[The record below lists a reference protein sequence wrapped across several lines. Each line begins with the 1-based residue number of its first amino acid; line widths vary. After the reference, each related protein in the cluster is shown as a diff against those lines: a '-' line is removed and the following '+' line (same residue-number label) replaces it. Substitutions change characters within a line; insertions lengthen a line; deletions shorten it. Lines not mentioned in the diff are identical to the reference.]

1 MEKFALTNEEEKS
14 LVGILYNHITFG
26 TTMEVF
32 GELTPSGV
40 KRLND
45 LRKVLEKFLIK
56 YELSSKLNSEAYL
69 TLGMA
74 DFIEKNL
81 MEKWAENGD
90 NKHLQNRAK
99 YFLKQIRPDNDG
111 AAGNI
116 RHACGGFPK
125 TIKIGNR
132 EIGEG
137 RPVYI
142 IADIGANF
150 DGNLDKA
157 KKLAIEV
164 KEAGGDVV
172 KIQSFLAD
180 KIVSA
185 KGFSSMRLKGV
196 HGSWGRPVDEIF
208 KEAEFPREWHKEF
221 FDYCKNIGIA
231 VSSSPY
237 DFEAVDLMDEIGV
250 DFYKIGSG
258 DITWLEMLEYIARK
272 NKPIILATGASAL
285 AEVDEAVNAIT
296 STGNKNL
303 ILLQCI
309 TNYPSK
315 IESANINVL
324 KTYQQAYDIITG
336 YSDHSPGDTVV
347 LGAVALGAKVIEK
360 HFTLNKNDQGPD
372 HPHSMNPEEFY
383 NMTQRIRQLEKAMG
397 TGRKTVVEEEAET
410 VIVQRRSLYARTA
423 ISKEEAIRRDNVIE
437 LRPALGILPKYKPL
451 IIGRRVK
458 RDIMAGEPLKWE
470 DIL

>member
-1 MEKFALTNEEEKS
+1 MENIALTNEEEKI

-32 GELTPSGV
+32 GELAPEGV

-45 LRKVLEKFLIK
+45 LRKVLAKLLVK
-56 YELSSKLNSEAYL
+56 YELSGKLNSEAYI
-69 TLGMA
+69 TLGIT

-81 MEKWAENGD
+81 MEKWAEDED

-99 YFLKQIRPDNDG
+99 YFLKQMQPDNVS
-111 AAGNI
+111 AANNA
-116 RHACGGFPK
+116 RHASNSFPK
-125 TIKIGNR
+125 VIKIGNK

-137 RPVYI
+137 KPTYI

-150 DGNLDKA
+150 DGNLNKA
-157 KKLAIEV
+157 KRLALAV

-172 KIQSFLAD
+172 KIQSFLAS
-180 KIVSA
+180 KIVSG

-221 FDYCKNIGIA
+221 FDYCKSIGIA

-237 DFEAVDLMDEIGV
+237 DFDAVDLMDEIGI

-258 DITWLEMLEYIARK
+258 DITWHEMLRYIAKK
-272 NKPIILATGASAL
+272 NKPIILATGASTL
-285 AEVDEAVNAIT
+285 AEVDEAVNVIT
-296 STGNKNL
+296 SAGNKNL

-309 TNYPSK
+309 TNYPSR

-324 KTYQQAYDIITG
+324 KTYRQAFDIITG

-347 LGAVALGAKVIEK
+347 LGAVASGAKIIEK
-360 HFTLNKNDQGPD
+360 HFTLNKNDNGPD
-372 HPHSMNPEEFY
+372 HPHSMNPEEFH
-383 NMTQRIRQLEKAMG
+383 NMARKIRQLEKAMG
-397 TGRKTVVEEEAET
+397 NGRKTVVEEESET

-423 ISKEEAIRRDNVIE
+423 IAQDAVIKKDDIIE
-437 LRPALGILPKYKPL
+437 LRPALGILPKFKP
-451 IIGRRVK
+451 IVIGRKAK
-458 RDIMAGEPLKWE
+458 RDIEAGEPIKWE
-470 DIL
+470 DIA